1 MKLYF
6 CPSFN
11 NTTYINYKSHGG
23 NYKSHGGIL
32 WNEAVVGTSALLEQ
46 LLLRTGLTQVAAEDI
61 EARTE
66 IRRESYKEH
75 IQGDCK
81 WISGAMAVDPDG
93 TVDKILEWRDCL
105 VMEGWTPDMTKNAS
119 SEKLKSLSRWEDGYD
134 SMSCPGRAD
143 LWRLLY
149 EKLQTNPDLL
159 QQSDLEVEVRIPQ
172 VLVPKLIVKVLE
184 KVTKVTYSTYDE
196 TELKTEN
203 RSIFQVREQYE
214 AWQYAALQDLD
225 SNTMVVCEDVE
236 RLNNTLKGLRG
247 ELYNISNAGC
257 LHPSD
262 DITNQLDPPKKIVWI
277 DCNGSKRNAYR
288 FSFLTLEEMKWL
300 ADKGLQLPSAEEF
313 SQAYMQWGISL
324 INKAEEVELWVPH
337 YQETELLSEHPVVT
351 ELKYRGVSPCNP
363 TDFTHTPSLP
373 IHTFT
378 PELEIKLDPT
388 HIANLPKPNDSAST
402 LEKLYQRPFDFFM
415 EKMAGLRAPEDD
427 SDENISLQKG
437 KVAHYVVEM
446 IVTAHPG
453 DLTAMKDCFSAN
465 YPKLLYKALQEKGS
479 LLQEDENKNDLAI
492 FKEELKESIE
502 TLFDIITNLG
512 LTPQKCE
519 HEFKTAMDSFKNA
532 HGYIDMILKD
542 KNGKNV
548 IIDLKY
554 SSAKRYS
561 DALKEN
567 QSLQLTYYEHALV
580 ADKKDVAWSGYYQF
594 PLKTFYVKKGS
605 LTSLVPDNVEE
616 VSINNA
622 PSDAEYWKLLNSTY
636 DARMDEIMRG
646 RIEEGEG
653 FDESNFTGK
662 SSDTFVDIDKDK
674 NKGTNVKKTAFSKYS
689 SGEDYQNRP
698 TTHTIL
704 KNHLK

>member
-11 NTTYINYKSHGG
+11 NTTYINFE
-23 NYKSHGGIL
+23 SHGGIL
-32 WNEAVVGTSALLEQ
+32 WDEAVVGTSALLEQ
-46 LLLRTGLTQVAAEDI
+46 LLLRTGLTQVAAEEI

-66 IRRESYKEH
+66 LRRKSYKEH
-75 IQGDCK
+75 IQGNCN

-105 VMEGWTPDMTKNAS
+105 VMEGWTPNMTKEAS
-119 SEKLKSLSRWEDGYD
+119 SDKLKSLSQWEDGYD

-143 LWRLLY
+143 LWQLLY

-159 QQSDLEVEVRIPQ
+159 QQSDLEVDVRIPQ

-184 KVTKVTYSTYDE
+184 KVAKVTYSTYDE

-214 AWQYAALQDLD
+214 AWQYAALQNLD

-247 ELYNISNAGC
+247 EKYNISNAGC

-262 DITNQLDPPKKIVWI
+262 DITNQLDTPKKIVWI
-277 DCNGSKRNAYR
+277 DCDGSKRNAYR
-288 FSFLTLEEMKWL
+288 FGFLTLEEINCL
-300 ADKGLQLPSAEEF
+300 ANKGLQLPSAEEI
-313 SQAYMQWGISL
+313 SQAYMQWVISL
-324 INKAEEVELWVPH
+324 INKAEKVELWVPH

-363 TDFTHTPSLP
+363 TGFTPPPPPP

-378 PELEIKLDPT
+378 PELEILLDPT

-402 LEKLYQRPFDFFM
+402 LEKLYQRPFDFFT

-427 SDENISLQKG
+427 SDENIFLQKG

-446 IVTAHPG
+446 IVNENPG
-453 DLTAMKDCFSAN
+453 NLTAMKGCFSTN
-465 YPKLLYKALQEKGS
+465 YYNLLDDALQKEGS

-492 FKEELKESIE
+492 FKEELKESIQ

-512 LTPQKCE
+512 LTPQQCE
-519 HEFKTAMDSFKNA
+519 HEFKIAMDSFINA
-532 HGYIDMILKD
+532 HGYIDMILTD

-554 SSAKRYS
+554 SSSNRYS
-561 DALKEN
+561 NALKEN

-580 ADKKDVAWSGYYQF
+580 AEKKDVVWSGYYQL
-594 PLKTFYVKKGS
+594 PLKTLYVKKGS
-605 LTSLVPDNVEE
+605 LTSPVPDNVEE
-616 VSINNA
+616 VPINGRA
-622 PSDAEYWKLLNSTY
+622 PSDADYWNSLNSTY
-636 DARMDEIMRG
+636 NARMDEIMGG

-662 SSDTFVDIDKDK
+662 SDTFVDIDKDK
-674 NKGTNVKKTAFSKYS
+674 NKGKNVKKTAFSKYPS
-689 SGEDYQNRP
+689 DEDYQNRP

>member
-11 NTTYINYKSHGG
+11 NTTYINYESH
-23 NYKSHGGIL
+23 SGIL
-32 WNEAVVGTSALLEQ
+32 WDEAVVGTSALLEQ

-61 EARTE
+61 EALTE
-66 IRRESYKEH
+66 SRRESYKEH
-75 IQGDCK
+75 IQDNCN
-81 WISGAMAVDPDG
+81 WISGAMEVDPDG

-105 VMEGWTPDMTKNAS
+105 VMEGWTPEMTKEAS
-119 SEKLKSLSRWEDGYD
+119 SEKLKSLSQWEDGYD
-134 SMSCPGRAD
+134 SMRCPGRAD
-143 LWRLLY
+143 LWLLLHK
-149 EKLQTNPDLL
+149 KLQTNPDLL
-159 QQSDLEVEVRIPQ
+159 QQSDLEVDVRIPQ

-184 KVTKVTYSTYDE
+184 KVSKVTYSTYDE
-196 TELKTEN
+196 TELKIEN

-214 AWQYAALQDLD
+214 AWQYAALQNLD
-225 SNTMVVCEDVE
+225 SNTMVVCEDGE

-247 ELYNISNAGC
+247 ELYGISNAGC

-262 DITNQLDPPKKIVWI
+262 DITNQLDTPKKIVWI
-277 DCNGSKRNAYR
+277 DCDGSKRNAYR
-288 FSFLTLEEMKWL
+288 FGFLTLEEMNYL
-300 ADKGLQLPSAEEF
+300 ARKELQLPSAEEI

-351 ELKYRGVSPCNP
+351 ELKYRRVSPCNP
-363 TDFTHTPSLP
+363 TGFTPTPTLP

-378 PELEIKLDPT
+378 PELEILLDPT
-388 HIANLPKPNDSAST
+388 HIANLPKPSDSAST
-402 LEKLYQRPFDFFM
+402 LEKLYQRPFDFFT

-427 SDENISLQKG
+427 SDENIFLQKG

-446 IVTAHPG
+446 IVNAHPG
-453 DLTAMKDCFSAN
+453 DLPAMNAYFSTN
-465 YPKLLYKALQEKGS
+465 YDNLLKTALQKEGP

-492 FKEELKESIE
+492 FKAELKDSIQ
-502 TLFDIITNLG
+502 TLFDIITKLG
-512 LTPQKCE
+512 LTPQECE
-519 HEFKTAMDSFKNA
+519 HEFKIAMDSFNNA
-532 HGYIDMILKD
+532 HGYIDMILTD
-542 KNGKNV
+542 KNGEYV

-554 SSAKRYS
+554 SSSKRYS
-561 DALKEN
+561 NALEEN

-580 ADKKDVAWSGYYQF
+580 AEKKVVAWSGYYQF
-594 PLKTFYVKKGS
+594 PIKTLYVKKGL
-605 LTSLVPDNVEE
+605 LTSPVPDNVEE
-616 VSINNA
+616 VPINGKA
-622 PSDAEYWKLLNSTY
+622 PSDAVYWNSLNTTY

-653 FDESNFTGK
+653 FADSKFKED
-662 SSDTFVDIDKDK
+662 SDTFVEFVDIG
-674 NKGTNVKKTAFSKYS
+674 KGKKVKKTAFSKYS

>member
-11 NTTYINYKSHGG
+11 NTTYINFE
-23 NYKSHGGIL
+23 SHGGIL
-32 WNEAVVGTSALLEQ
+32 WDEAVVGTSALLEH
-46 LLLRTGLTQVAAEDI
+46 LLLRSGLTQVAAEDI

-66 IRRESYKEH
+66 LRRESYKEH

-105 VMEGWTPDMTKNAS
+105 VMEGWTPDMTKEAS

-134 SMSCPGRAD
+134 SMKCPGRAD

-184 KVTKVTYSTYDE
+184 KVAKVTYSDSKYDE

-214 AWQYAALQDLD
+214 AWQYAALQNLD

-262 DITNQLDPPKKIVWI
+262 DITNQLDTPKKIVWI
-277 DCNGSKRNAYR
+277 DCDGSKRNAYR
-288 FSFLTLEEMKWL
+288 FRFLTIEEIKYL
-300 ADKGLQLPSAEEF
+300 ADKGLQLPSAEEI
-313 SQAYMQWGISL
+313 SQAYMQWVISL
-324 INKAEEVELWVPH
+324 INKAEKVELWVPR

-351 ELKYRGVSPCNP
+351 ELKHRRVSLCNP
-363 TDFTHTPSLP
+363 TGFTYTPALP

-378 PELEIKLDPT
+378 PELEILLDKT
-388 HIANLPKPNDSAST
+388 HIANLPKPSDSAST

-446 IVTAHPG
+446 IVNENPG
-453 DLTAMKDCFSAN
+453 NLTAMKDYFSAN
-465 YPKLLYKALQEKGS
+465 YPKLLDDALKEKGS
-479 LLQEDENKNDLAI
+479 LLQEDENKNDSAI
-492 FKEELKESIE
+492 FKEELKESIQ

-512 LTPQKCE
+512 LTPQECE
-519 HEFKTAMDSFKNA
+519 HEFKIAMDSFKNA
-532 HGYIDMILKD
+532 HGYIDMILTD
-542 KNGKNV
+542 KNGENV

-554 SSAKRYS
+554 SSSKRYS

-567 QSLQLTYYEHALV
+567 QSLQLTYYKHAQV
-580 ADKKDVAWSGYYQF
+580 AEKKGVAWSGYYQF
-594 PLKTFYVKKGS
+594 PIKTLYVKKGL
-605 LTSLVPDNVEE
+605 LTSPVPDNVEE
-616 VSINNA
+616 MPIKGSA
-622 PSDAEYWKLLNSTY
+622 LSDADYWNLLNSTY
-636 DARMDEIMRG
+636 DARMDEIMSG

-653 FDESNFTGK
+653 FDESNFK
-662 SSDTFVDIDKDK
+662 EDSDTFVDIDKDK
-674 NKGTNVKKTAFSKYS
+674 NKDKNVKKTAFCKYPS
-689 SGEDYQNRP
+689 DEDYQNRP

>member
-1 MKLYF
+1 MKLHF

-11 NTTYINYKSHGG
+11 NTTYINYESH
-23 NYKSHGGIL
+23 NGIL
-32 WNEAVVGTSALLEQ
+32 WDEAVVGTSALLEQ

-66 IRRESYKEH
+66 LRRESYKEH
-75 IQGDCK
+75 IQGNCA
-81 WISGAMAVDPDG
+81 WISGAMDVDPDG
-93 TVDKILEWRDCL
+93 TVNKILEWRDCL
-105 VMEGWTPDMTKNAS
+105 VMEGWTPEMTKEAS
-119 SEKLKSLSRWEDGYD
+119 SDKLKSLSQWEEGYD
-134 SMSCPGRAD
+134 SMKCPGRAD
-143 LWRLLY
+143 LWLLLHK
-149 EKLQTNPDLL
+149 KLQTNPDLL
-159 QQSDLEVEVRIPQ
+159 QQSDLEVEVHIPQ

-184 KVTKVTYSTYDE
+184 KVSKVTYSTYDE
-196 TELKTEN
+196 TELKIEN

-214 AWQYAALQDLD
+214 AWQYAALQNLD
-225 SNTMVVCEDVE
+225 SNTMVVCEDGE

-247 ELYNISNAGC
+247 ELYGISNAGC

-262 DITNQLDPPKKIVWI
+262 DITNQLDTPKKIVWV
-277 DCNGSKRNAYR
+277 DCDGSKRNAYR
-288 FSFLTLEEMKWL
+288 FGFLTLEEINCL
-300 ADKGLQLPSAEEF
+300 AEGLQLPSAEEI
-313 SQAYMQWGISL
+313 SQAYMQWVISL
-324 INKAEEVELWVPH
+324 INKAEEVVLWVPH

-363 TDFTHTPSLP
+363 TGFTPTPTLP

-378 PELEIKLDPT
+378 PELEINLVPT
-388 HIANLPKPNDSAST
+388 HIANLPKPSDSAST

-446 IVTAHPG
+446 IVNKNKGNLP
-453 DLTAMKDCFSAN
+453 AMNAYFSTN
-465 YPKLLYKALQEKGS
+465 YDNLLKTALQKEGS

-492 FKEELKESIE
+492 FKEELKESIQ
-502 TLFDIITNLG
+502 TLFDIITKLG
-512 LTPQKCE
+512 LTPQECE
-519 HEFKTAMDSFKNA
+519 HEFKIAMDSFKNA
-532 HGYIDMILKD
+532 HGYIDMILTD
-542 KNGKNV
+542 KNGKYV

-567 QSLQLTYYEHALV
+567 QSLQLTYYEHALD
-580 ADKKDVAWSGYYQF
+580 AAGKDVVWSGYYQL
-594 PLKTFYVKKGS
+594 PLKTLYVKKGS
-605 LTSLVPDNVEE
+605 LTSPIPDNVEE
-616 VSINNA
+616 VSINKKA
-622 PSDAEYWKLLNSTY
+622 RSDADYWKSLKSTY
-636 DARMDEIMRG
+636 EARMAEIMDG

-653 FDESNFTGK
+653 FEETKFTRN
-662 SSDTFVDIDKDK
+662 SDTFVDIDKDK
-674 NKGTNVKKTAFSKYS
+674 NKGTNVKKTAFCKYS

>member
-11 NTTYINYKSHGG
+11 NTTYINYE
-23 NYKSHGGIL
+23 SHGGIL
-32 WNEAVVGTSALLEQ
+32 WDEAVVGTSALLEQ
-46 LLLRTGLTQVAAEDI
+46 LLLRTGLTQVAAEEI

-66 IRRESYKEH
+66 LRRKSYKEY
-75 IQGDCK
+75 IQRNCN
-81 WISGAMAVDPDG
+81 WIIGAMAVDPDG

-105 VMEGWTPDMTKNAS
+105 VMEGWTPNMTKEAS
-119 SEKLKSLSRWEDGYD
+119 SDKLKSLSQWEDGYD

-159 QQSDLEVEVRIPQ
+159 QQSDLEVDVRIPQ

-184 KVTKVTYSTYDE
+184 KVAKVTYSTYDE

-214 AWQYAALQDLD
+214 AWQYAALQNLD
-225 SNTMVVCEDVE
+225 SNTMVVCEDEE

-262 DITNQLDPPKKIVWI
+262 DITNQLDTPKKIVWI
-277 DCNGSKRNAYR
+277 DCYGSKRNAYR
-288 FSFLTLEEMKWL
+288 FRFLTLEEINCL

-313 SQAYMQWGISL
+313 SQAYTQWVISL
-324 INKAEEVELWVPH
+324 INKVEGIELWVPH

-363 TDFTHTPSLP
+363 TGFTPTPTLP

-388 HIANLPKPNDSAST
+388 HIANLPKPSDSAST

-446 IVTAHPG
+446 IVNAHPG
-453 DLTAMKDCFSAN
+453 DLTAMNSDFSTN
-465 YPKLLYKALQEKGS
+465 YYILLDKALQKEGS

-492 FKEELKESIE
+492 FKEELKESIQ
-502 TLFDIITNLG
+502 TLFDIITKLG
-512 LTPQKCE
+512 LTPQECE
-519 HEFKTAMDSFKNA
+519 HEFTITMDSFKNA
-532 HGYIDMILKD
+532 HGYIDMILTD

-554 SSAKRYS
+554 SSSKRYS

-580 ADKKDVAWSGYYQF
+580 AEKKDVVWSGYYQF
-594 PLKTFYVKKGS
+594 PIKTLYVKKGL
-605 LTSLVPDNVEE
+605 LTSPVPDNVEE
-616 VSINNA
+616 VPINGRA
-622 PSDAEYWKLLNSTY
+622 PSDADYWNSLNSTY
-636 DARMDEIMRG
+636 NARMDEIMDG

-653 FDESNFTGK
+653 FDEINFTGK
-662 SSDTFVDIDKDK
+662 SDTFVDIDKDK
-674 NKGTNVKKTAFSKYS
+674 NKGKNVKKTAFCKYPS
-689 SGEDYQNRP
+689 DEDYQNRP

>member
-1 MKLYF
+1 MKLHF

-11 NTTYINYKSHGG
+11 NTTYINYE
-23 NYKSHGGIL
+23 SHGGIL
-32 WNEAVVGTSALLEQ
+32 WDEAVVGTSALLEQ

-66 IRRESYKEH
+66 LRRKSYKEH
-75 IQGDCK
+75 IQGNCN
-81 WISGAMAVDPDG
+81 WISGAMDVDPDG

-105 VMEGWTPDMTKNAS
+105 VMEGWTPEMTKEAS
-119 SEKLKSLSRWEDGYD
+119 SDKLKSLSQWEDGYN

-149 EKLQTNPDLL
+149 EKLQANPDLL
-159 QQSDLEVEVRIPQ
+159 QQSDLEVEVHIPQ

-184 KVTKVTYSTYDE
+184 KVSKVTYSTYDE

-214 AWQYAALQDLD
+214 AWQYAALQNLD
-225 SNTMVVCEDVE
+225 SNTMVVCEDEE

-262 DITNQLDPPKKIVWI
+262 DITNQLDTPKKIVWI
-277 DCNGSKRNAYR
+277 DCDGSKRNAYR
-288 FSFLTLEEMKWL
+288 FGFLTLEEMNYL
-300 ADKGLQLPSAEEF
+300 ARTRKGLQLPSAEEI
-313 SQAYMQWGISL
+313 SQAYMQWVISL
-324 INKAEEVELWVPH
+324 INKVEGIELWVPH

-351 ELKYRGVSPCNP
+351 ELKYRRVSPCNP
-363 TDFTHTPSLP
+363 TGFTHTPTLP

-378 PELEIKLDPT
+378 PELEINLDPT

-427 SDENISLQKG
+427 SDENIFLQKG

-446 IVTAHPG
+446 IVNKNKGNLP
-453 DLTAMKDCFSAN
+453 AMNAYFSTN
-465 YPKLLYKALQEKGS
+465 YDNLLKTALQKEGS
-479 LLQEDENKNDLAI
+479 LLQEDENKNDSAI
-492 FKEELKESIE
+492 FKEELKESIQ
-502 TLFDIITNLG
+502 TLFDIITKLG
-512 LTPQKCE
+512 LTPQECE
-519 HEFKTAMDSFKNA
+519 HEFKIAMDSFNNA
-532 HGYIDMILKD
+532 HGYIDMILTD
-542 KNGKNV
+542 KNGKYV

-580 ADKKDVAWSGYYQF
+580 AEKKDVAWRGYYQF
-594 PLKTFYVKKGS
+594 PIKTLYVKKGL
-605 LTSLVPDNVEE
+605 LTSPVPNVVE
-616 VSINNA
+616 VPINGSA
-622 PSDAEYWKLLNSTY
+622 PLDADYWNLLNITY
-636 DARMDEIMRG
+636 NARMDEIMSG

-674 NKGTNVKKTAFSKYS
+674 NKGKNVKKTAFSKYPS
-689 SGEDYQNRP
+689 DEDYQNRP